1 MVLAGL
7 PACRQPNPEW
17 LGPAGDA
24 TTSGS
29 SEGGEGSGTS
39 DTGGDSTGGTTT
51 IGPIPM
57 QCAPEPVLGEG
68 ECPASCTSC
77 DGGRC
82 LVDCSTAECQN
93 ADVACP
99 EGWPCDFACTVD
111 SACKRADL
119 TCAADRD
126 CTVTCQGAEACQN
139 TTVICGAGPC
149 AVTCGAEDNACRR
162 LDVVCGPADTTLTC
176 ASASNAD
183 MVPSAGSPCACE
195 AIGCEG

>member
-17 LGPAGDA
+17 LGPASDP

-29 SEGGEGSGTS
+29 SEGGGTL
-39 DTGGDSTGGTTT
+39 DTGGDSTVGTTT

-57 QCAPEPVLGEG
+57 QCASEPVLGEG

-82 LVDCSTAECQN
+82 LVDCSTADCED

-99 EGWPCDFACTVD
+99 EGWPCDFACTAD
-111 SACKRADL
+111 SACKQADL
-119 TCAADRD
+119 TCATDRD
-126 CTVTCQGAEACQN
+126 CTVICQGKNACRE
-139 TTVICGAGPC
+139 TKVTCGAGPC
-149 AVTCGAEDNACRR
+149 AVTCGSQKDVCRT
-162 LDVVCGPADTTLTC
+162 LDVECGPADATITC
-176 ASASNAD
+176 ETAQDVAVLPTD
-183 MVPSAGSPCACE
+183 GSRCACE